1 MVVLCVFPKQ
11 SSLGASADIPQ
22 GADAGSGEVVGARLR
37 SANSGGGVFGWW
49 PITALRCQGEPF
61 TSCAIVHR
69 DVQRRRPRF
78 SPTCSAGYVS
88 GGRRANCPFPSEA
101 ALELAN
107 DSCRQLHLRV
117 QAVTLHG
124 ETVFVCGSTPQ
135 LGEWQVARAL
145 EMHLEDPATKVWGV
159 KVSAPLHKTLEF
171 RYFIGILLENS
182 NVIVRRWETVRQ
194 PRTVSANELTMDR
207 NAAVDMFGNYD
218 GEDKVEP
225 GWLTT
230 ESIVH
235 LKMFDNPIVLWKRK
249 YKSVPISYHITPID
263 LSVRNSDVRP
273 ICDESDQH
281 SNTSDFECVKW
292 PVIEIAE

>member
-1 MVVLCVFPKQ
+1 MECLYAAQAAVHNLLPTEDAATRMFASWMTNV
-11 SSLGASADIPQ
+11 SS
-22 GADAGSGEVVGARLR
+22 
-37 SANSGGGVFGWW
+37 
-49 PITALRCQGEPF
+49 PF
-61 TSCAIVHR
+61 T
-69 DVQRRRPRF
+69 
-78 SPTCSAGYVS
+78 
-88 GGRRANCPFPSEA
+88 SEA

-182 NVIVRRWETVRQ
+182 NMIVRRWETVRQ

-263 LSVRNSDVRP
+263 LSVRNSDAGP

-292 PVIEIAE
+292 PVIEIAVMKEQEYEFKKQNQFGNVYAPEDFVIFQAQVMDSSSIAYKVDFYMHRSTDEASIP